1 MAKGVYTNSEI
12 IDSLIV
18 DLNSF
23 LKEQIS
29 GQFLRSSLIAA
40 QMAQKLTNLRETI
53 DNDLKNRDQTI
64 ETLKE
69 ELRLAGH
76 TVTDMTPEKFI
87 NHLNK
92 ESGDGNGDG

>member
-1 MAKGVYTNSEI
+1 MANGVYTNSEI

-92 ESGDGNGDG
+92 ESGDENGKN

>member
-1 MAKGVYTNSEI
+1 MANGVYTNSEI

-69 ELRLAGH
+69 ELRMAGH

-92 ESGDGNGDG
+92 ESGDGNGNG